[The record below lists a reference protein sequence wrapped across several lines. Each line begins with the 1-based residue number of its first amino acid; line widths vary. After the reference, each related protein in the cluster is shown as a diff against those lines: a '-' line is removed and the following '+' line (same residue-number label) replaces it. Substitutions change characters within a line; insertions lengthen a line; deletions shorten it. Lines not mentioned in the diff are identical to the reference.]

1 VHVLSHAV
9 TLLSHHEVLA
19 KISKWSV
26 NSSQEEHLLLT
37 YGVVVVVHVA
47 DKTIGPA
54 AQAHATN
61 HAVDG
66 DAPGWLAAKES
77 GRAFT
82 ASELGSHCPALLGVC
97 AQGLNTIWCL

>member
-1 VHVLSHAV
+1 LISITPSYFILNHIQHRHVHVLSHAV

-37 YGVVVVVHVA
+37 YGVVGVVHVA
-47 DKTIGPA
+47 EKTVGPA
-54 AQAHATN
+54 AQGHATN

-66 DAPGWLAAKES
+66 DAPAGWLLRSQDEPS
-77 GRAFT
+77 L
-82 ASELGSHCPALLGVC
+82 SV
-97 AQGLNTIWCL
+97 N